1 MIVNL
6 SDRDIAECTQAATM
20 RWQLARASGVQN
32 QRRDKGRSDADLD
45 LLGVKAEVAVSKVFD
60 LNHNHAIGVDD
71 GRDLWL
77 DDISIDV
84 KATFYSTGRLL
95 FKKRES
101 FKADCAVLVC
111 QFSPTKFNVV
121 GYISRPMFL
130 AQAHEIDLGHGKGW
144 AMDQDQLNPMEKLWL
159 HVQSKKLLME

>member
-6 SDRDIAECTQAATM
+6 SDRDIAECTQAAAM

-101 FKADCAVLVC
+101 FKADCAVLVF

-130 AQAHEIDLGHGKGW
+130 VQAHEVDLGHGKGW